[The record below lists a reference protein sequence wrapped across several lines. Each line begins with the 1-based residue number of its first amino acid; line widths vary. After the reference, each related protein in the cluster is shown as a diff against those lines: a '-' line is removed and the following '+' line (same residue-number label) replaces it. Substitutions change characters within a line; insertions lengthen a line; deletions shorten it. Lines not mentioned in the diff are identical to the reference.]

1 MYRVFT
7 FQRVITHLKDQN
19 NQLQLR
25 INNLEQR
32 NSFLENQ
39 NRELMSR
46 LQTPLS
52 QNKAY
57 DYDLPHSAVNV
68 MENCMSLRAEILLFT
83 QSNCGDIPCSLFYVH
98 CTISKSSSFLYHLT
112 IPTARTSHVISTYV

>member
-39 NRELMSR
+39 NPELMSR

-68 MENCMSLRAEILLFT
+68 MGNCMSLRTAILLFT
-83 QSNCGDIPCSLFYVH
+83 KSNCGDISCSLLYVH
-98 CTISKSSSFLYHLT
+98 CKISQS
-112 IPTARTSHVISTYV
+112 

>member
-1 MYRVFT
+1 MNLVFLV
-7 FQRVITHLKDQN
+7 QRVITHMKDQN

-46 LQTPLS
+46 LQTVLS
-52 QNKAY
+52 QNKGAY
-57 DYDLPHSAVNV
+57 DYDLPHSSVRV
-68 MENCMSLRAEILLFT
+68 
-83 QSNCGDIPCSLFYVH
+83 CSR
-98 CTISKSSSFLYHLT
+98 SKH
-112 IPTARTSHVISTYV
+112 